1 MLDCGPMGRE
11 GNGISGGCAVRLEEE
26 SAVAHCSWID
36 DKTSRYRKRIARSS
50 KEDDQCDVMVGN
62 EIQGSDEESISS
74 KPPDH
79 PTREDS

>member
-1 MLDCGPMGRE
+1 MCSQAGGRV
-11 GNGISGGCAVRLEEE
+11 GRGALLVDG
-26 SAVAHCSWID
+26 
-36 DKTSRYRKRIARSS
+36 KTSRYRKRTPRSI

-79 PTREDS
+79 PTREGS